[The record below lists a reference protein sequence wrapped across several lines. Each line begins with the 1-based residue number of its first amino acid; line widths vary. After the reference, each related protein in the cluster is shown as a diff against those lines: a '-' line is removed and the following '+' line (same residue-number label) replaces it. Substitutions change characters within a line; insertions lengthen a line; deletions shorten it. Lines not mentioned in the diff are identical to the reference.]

1 MFLSRQHI
9 QTYVKRDMNDLS
21 VAHEDI
27 FPLVSIIETKI
38 IAYMIQR
45 QNK

>member
-1 MFLSRQHI
+1 MSLN
-9 QTYVKRDMNDLS
+9 QTYVKRGMNDLS
-21 VAHEDI
+21 EVAHEDI

-38 IAYMIQR
+38 IAYMIQT